1 MPVNFPNSPTV
12 GELFVTNGKTYQ
24 WDGEKWTTDT
34 TVTKT
39 DIGLSNVQ
47 NYSVANQAEAEAG
60 VLDNLY
66 MTPLKTSQAIAALA
80 EHETVTAASSVDNSG
95 NTVIQDVTLDGNG
108 HVTGLTSATIDSVT
122 NANTAT
128 NQNGSS
134 AITNLKF
141 WQGSQAEYDTQT
153 NNGTTA
159 DNDTLYFITEV

>member
-66 MTPLKTSQAIAALA
+66 MTPLKTSQAIAAL
-80 EHETVTAASSVDNSG
+80 ESDTATEYAAGVIEDNATANLNFWVG
-95 NTVIQDVTLDGNG
+95 TQAQYD
-108 HVTGLTSATIDSVT
+108 GLTPD
-122 NANTAT
+122 AN
-128 NQNGSS
+128 
-134 AITNLKF
+134 
-141 WQGSQAEYDTQT
+141 
-153 NNGTTA
+153 
-159 DNDTLYFITEV
+159 TLYFIEE

>member
-12 GELFVTNGKTYQ
+12 GDTFVTNGKTYQ

-60 VLDNLY
+60 TLDNLY
-66 MTPLKTSQAIAALA
+66 MTPLKTKQAIDALQ
-80 EHETVTAASSVDNSG
+80 S
-95 NTVIQDVTLDGNG
+95 
-108 HVTGLTSATIDSVT
+108 T
-122 NANTAT
+122 NAETAT
-128 NQNGSS
+128 NQNSSS